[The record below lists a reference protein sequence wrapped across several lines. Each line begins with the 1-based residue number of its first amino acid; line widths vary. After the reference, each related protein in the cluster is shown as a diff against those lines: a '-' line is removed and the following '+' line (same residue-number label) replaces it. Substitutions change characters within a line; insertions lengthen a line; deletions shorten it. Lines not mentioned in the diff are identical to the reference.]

1 MFIFSILPGGLKGR
15 AGCNFTLAATQL
27 ALHASTQCEVTDC
40 SRTFLCEMGR
50 LLECSNQVTESER
63 FYNEVLSTPGLTPS
77 VRLMCT
83 QGLAFVYNKRKEWN
97 KGAEFC
103 KEALKLVPKAGPP
116 KAVHMHLLVMLGDAM
131 EGQGEW
137 ASARQSD
144 EHAMAMWDAI
154 GTGHK
159 SASSVI
165 GAWRREGIQLMRD
178 GKPTLAIIG
187 SMRHAPE
194 FY

>member
-1 MFIFSILPGGLKGR
+1 
-15 AGCNFTLAATQL
+15 
-27 ALHASTQCEVTDC
+27 
-40 SRTFLCEMGR
+40 
-50 LLECSNQVTESER
+50 
-63 FYNEVLSTPGLTPS
+63 
-77 VRLMCT
+77 MCY
-83 QGLAFVYNKRKEWN
+83 QGLAFVYNKRKERN

-103 KEALKLVPKAGPP
+103 KEALKLVPKVGPP

-165 GAWRREGIQLMRD
+165 SAWRREGIQLMRD
-178 GKPTLAIIG
+178 GKPTLAVIG

-194 FY
+194 FYKNSLQERGISFMRLDQLLVAMDTIKLWAEACFLAADNEDDLWYWYV